1 MGSLVCEAKGNM
13 LIDNDMSEQIK
24 IQLPDGSVREV
35 AQGTTPFDVAM
46 SISPRL
52 AAAVVVAR
60 IRPLTTPVVA
70 GETAVEEADEAQT
83 EAGMYGSASELGE
96 RLVDL
101 AAPLNEDV
109 ALELLKES
117 DEAALKVVRHSA
129 AHVMA
134 TAILELFPETKL
146 GHGPATDNGFF
157 YDVYRETP
165 FTEDDLAAIEKRM
178 AEVVARDETFVR
190 EQESREMGL
199 KDYAEHGDFMKVH
212 FIERFTKPG
221 DEISLYRNGKFV
233 DFCRGPH
240 VPSTGRVKAFK
251 VTSVA
256 GAYWLGDEKNQQ
268 LQRIYGTAFFNAK
281 DMDAHFKRLEEIKAR
296 DHRVLGKQLDLFS
309 IQEVAGAGLIFWHPK
324 GGLIRKTMEDWMR
337 DECIRRGYEMVFTP
351 HIMRR
356 ELWKVSGHE
365 GFYSQ
370 NMYPP
375 MELDDAEYRLKPM
388 NCPGHILIYKNS
400 PKSYRD
406 LPQRYAELGNVYRY
420 ERSGTMHGLLR
431 VRGFTQD
438 DAHIF
443 CTPEQIESEIAACV
457 EFADEVLKAFGF
469 AEFKVELST
478 WDPKDQKSY
487 VGSPEHWETAVG
499 SLKKVLDAKAI
510 PYREIPG
517 EAAFY
522 GPKIDIKLVDVLGR
536 LWQLSTV
543 QFDFNLPQ
551 RFELEYTGED
561 GEKHRPVMV
570 HRALFGSVERFFGVL
585 IEHYAGAFPLW
596 LAPVQVGLVPISE
609 KHVEYA
615 RAVKAKLEVAG
626 LRVEL
631 DARNEKMNA
640 KIREFTL
647 QKVPFVLVMGDK
659 EAEQREVN
667 VRVRGGG
674 VQGTF
679 PLSEFIANATTLIT
693 RKELNLSDTP
703 KWHDAVLKA
712 VQSFPTDQFDL
723 NDLYDLR
730 DEFASIFPNNRHV
743 NEKLRQQL
751 QTLRDE
757 GIIQFLDN
765 EGNYKRIK

>member
-1 MGSLVCEAKGNM
+1 
-13 LIDNDMSEQIK
+13 
-24 IQLPDGSVREV
+24 
-35 AQGTTPFDVAM
+35 
-46 SISPRL
+46 
-52 AAAVVVAR
+52 
-60 IRPLTTPVVA
+60 
-70 GETAVEEADEAQT
+70 
-83 EAGMYGSASELGE
+83 
-96 RLVDL
+96 
-101 AAPLNEDV
+101 
-109 ALELLKES
+109 
-117 DEAALKVVRHSA
+117 VRHSA

-146 GHGPATDNGFF
+146 GHGPATDSGFF

-165 FTEDDLAAIEKRM
+165 FSDEDLAAIETRM
-178 AEVVARDETFVR
+178 GEVVARDEKFIR
-190 EQESREMGL
+190 EEESREMGL
-199 KDYAEHGDFMKVH
+199 KDYAEQGEFMKVH
-212 FIERFTKPG
+212 FIEKFTQPG

-268 LQRIYGTAFFNAK
+268 LQRIYGTAFFNTK
-281 DMDAHFKRLEEIKAR
+281 DLDAHFKRLEEIKAR

-309 IQEVAGAGLIFWHPK
+309 IQEVAGSGLIFWHPK
-324 GGLIRKTMEDWMR
+324 GGLIRKAMEDWMR
-337 DECIRRGYEMVFTP
+337 EECIRRGYDMVYTP

-356 ELWKVSGHE
+356 DLWKISGHE

-400 PKSYRD
+400 PRSYRD
-406 LPQRYAELGNVYRY
+406 LPIRYAELGNVYRY

-443 CTPEQIESEIAACV
+443 CTPEQVVSEIEGCLD
-457 EFADEVLKAFGF
+457 FAEVVLKTFGF
-469 AEFKVELST
+469 DEYRVELSLR
-478 WDPKDQKSY
+478 DPKKAGEFVGNAADWEKAEAALKAVLTNRGVAFKS
-487 VGSPEHWETAVG
+487 
-499 SLKKVLDAKAI
+499 
-510 PYREIPG
+510 IPG
-517 EAAFY
+517 EGAFY

-543 QFDFNLPQ
+543 QFDFNLPA
-551 RFELEYTGED
+551 RFELEYKGED
-561 GEKHRPVMV
+561 GELHQPVMV

-596 LAPVQVGLVPISE
+596 LAPVQIGIVPISE

-615 RAVKAKLEVAG
+615 SAVKAKLEAAG

-631 DARNEKMNA
+631 DERNEKMNA

-659 EAEQREVN
+659 EAAAEAVS
-667 VRVRGGG
+667 VRTRGKG
-674 VQGTF
+674 
-679 PLSEFIANATTLIT
+679 
-693 RKELNLSDTP
+693 
-703 KWHDAVLKA
+703 
-712 VQSFPTDQFDL
+712 
-723 NDLYDLR
+723 
-730 DEFASIFPNNRHV
+730 
-743 NEKLRQQL
+743 
-751 QTLRDE
+751 DE
-757 GIIQFLDN
+757 GSVALADFIERAKGLVAS
-765 EGNYKRIK
+765 KSVAL

>member
-1 MGSLVCEAKGNM
+1 MRIHPEELVQGAQSKYACRDSL
-13 LIDNDMSEQIK
+13 MSEQTIK

-35 AQGTTPFDVAM
+35 ARGTTPYDVAM

-60 IRPLTTPVVA
+60 IRPLAVPVPA
-70 GETAVEEADEAQT
+70 GETAEDEATEAQS
-83 EAGMYGSASELGE
+83 EAGMYSSSAETGE
-96 RLVDL
+96 RLADL
-101 AAPLNEDV
+101 SAPLNEDV

-117 DEAALKVVRHSA
+117 DEASLKVVRHSA

-146 GHGPATDNGFF
+146 GHGPATDSGFF

-165 FTEDDLAAIEKRM
+165 FSESDLAAIEARM
-178 AEVVARDETFVR
+178 AEVVARDEKFVR
-190 EQESREMGL
+190 EHETREKGL
-199 KDYAEHGDFMKVH
+199 AEYKANGDFMKVH
-212 FIERFTKPG
+212 FIERFTKDG
-221 DEISLYRNGKFV
+221 DEISLYKNGGFT

-268 LQRIYGTAFFNAK
+268 LQRVYGTAFFNAK
-281 DMDAHFKRLEEIKAR
+281 DLDAHFKRLEEIKAR

-324 GGLIRKTMEDWMR
+324 GGLIRKSMEDWMR
-337 DECIRRGYEMVFTP
+337 DECIRKGYDMVFTP

-356 ELWKVSGHE
+356 ELWKISGHE

-375 MELDDAEYRLKPM
+375 MELDDADYRLKPM
-388 NCPGHILIYKNS
+388 NCPGHVLIYKNS

-478 WDPKDQKSY
+478 WDPKDRTSY
-487 VGSPEHWETAVG
+487 VGSPEHWETAVA

-543 QFDFNLPQ
+543 QFDFNLPE

-585 IEHYAGAFPLW
+585 IEHYAGAFPMW
-596 LAPVQVGLVPISE
+596 LAPVQVGIVPISE
-609 KHVEYA
+609 KHLDYA
-615 RAVKAKLEVAG
+615 QSVKAKLEAAG

-640 KIREFTL
+640 KIREFTM

-659 EAEQREVN
+659 EAASEAVSVRTRGKGDEGSVALTSFIERATGLVASREVA
-667 VRVRGGG
+667 
-674 VQGTF
+674 
-679 PLSEFIANATTLIT
+679 L
-693 RKELNLSDTP
+693 
-703 KWHDAVLKA
+703 
-712 VQSFPTDQFDL
+712 
-723 NDLYDLR
+723 
-730 DEFASIFPNNRHV
+730 
-743 NEKLRQQL
+743 
-751 QTLRDE
+751 
-757 GIIQFLDN
+757 
-765 EGNYKRIK
+765 

>member
-1 MGSLVCEAKGNM
+1 
-13 LIDNDMSEQIK
+13 MSEQSIK
-24 IQLPDGSVREV
+24 VQLSDGSVREV
-35 AQGTTPFDVAM
+35 ARGSTPYDIAM

-60 IRPLTTPVVA
+60 VRPLTQGT
-70 GETAVEEADEAQT
+70 GIGDRGSETAEDEAAEAQT
-83 EAGMYGSASELGE
+83 EEGMYGSASEQGE

-101 AAPLNEDV
+101 AAPLHEDV
-109 ALELLKES
+109 ALELLKET

-146 GHGPATDNGFF
+146 GHGPATEQGFF

-165 FTEDDLAAIEKRM
+165 FTEDDLAAIEKKM
-178 AEVVARDETFVR
+178 AEVVARDERFVR
-190 EQESREMGL
+190 ESEPREKAL
-199 KDYAEHGDFMKVH
+199 EDYKAHGDFMKVH

-221 DEISLYRNGKFV
+221 DDISLYKNGGFT

-251 VTSVA
+251 VTSIA

-268 LQRIYGTAFFNAK
+268 LQRVYGTAFFNGK
-281 DMDAHFKRLEEIKAR
+281 DMEAHFKRLEEIKAR

-324 GGLIRKTMEDWMR
+324 GGLIRKVMEDWMR
-337 DECIRRGYEMVFTP
+337 DECIRRGYDMVFTP

-356 ELWKVSGHE
+356 ELWKISGHE

-478 WDPKDQKSY
+478 WDPKDAKSY
-487 VGSPEHWETAVG
+487 VGSAEHWNTAVA
-499 SLKKVLDAKAI
+499 SLKKVLDAKGI

-585 IEHYAGAFPLW
+585 IEHYAGAFPVW

-609 KHVEYA
+609 KHLEYA
-615 RAVKAKLEVAG
+615 KSVKAKLEGQG

-640 KIREFTL
+640 KIREFTM

-659 EAEQREVN
+659 EAAADSVS
-667 VRVRGGG
+667 VRTRGKG
-674 VQGTF
+674 
-679 PLSEFIANATTLIT
+679 
-693 RKELNLSDTP
+693 
-703 KWHDAVLKA
+703 
-712 VQSFPTDQFDL
+712 
-723 NDLYDLR
+723 
-730 DEFASIFPNNRHV
+730 
-743 NEKLRQQL
+743 
-751 QTLRDE
+751 DE
-757 GIIQFLDN
+757 GSVTLTEFVARAKGLM
-765 EGNYKRIK
+765 ESRGTAL

>member
-1 MGSLVCEAKGNM
+1 
-13 LIDNDMSEQIK
+13 MSVNEQLIK

-35 AQGTTPFDVAM
+35 PRGTTANDVAM

-60 IRPLTTPVVA
+60 IRPLTPVTT
-70 GETAVEEADEAQT
+70 GTAVEEEASEAAMYGAQT
-83 EAGMYGSASELGE
+83 SGE

-101 AAPLNEDV
+101 AAPLMEDV
-109 ALELLKES
+109 ALELLKEN

-146 GHGPATDNGFF
+146 GHGPATDSGFF

-165 FTEDDLAAIEKRM
+165 FSDEDLAAIEARM
-178 AEVVARDETFVR
+178 ADVVSRDETFLR
-190 EQESREMGL
+190 EVESREMGL

-212 FIERFTKPG
+212 FIEKFTKPG
-221 DEISLYRNGKFV
+221 EEISLYRNGRFV

-268 LQRIYGTAFFNAK
+268 LQRIYGTAFFNTK
-281 DMDAHFKRLEEIKAR
+281 DLEAHFKRLEEIKAR

-309 IQEVAGAGLIFWHPK
+309 IQEVAGSGLIFWHPK

-337 DECIRRGYEMVFTP
+337 EECIRRGYNMVFTP

-356 ELWKVSGHE
+356 DLWKISGHE
-365 GFYSQ
+365 GYYVQ

-406 LPQRYAELGNVYRY
+406 LPVRYAELGNVYRY

-443 CTPEQIESEIAACV
+443 CMPSQIE
-457 EFADEVLKAFGF
+457 DEVVACIDFAQSVLKTFGF
-469 AEFKVELST
+469 EEFKIELST
-478 WDPKDQKSY
+478 WDPNDRKNF
-487 VGSPEHWETAVG
+487 VGSDENWEMAVT
-499 SLKKVLDAKAI
+499 SLKNVLERKGI
-510 PYREIPG
+510 PFKTIPG

-536 LWQLSTV
+536 MWQLSTV
-543 QFDFNLPQ
+543 QFDFNLPA
-551 RFELEYTGED
+551 RFELEYKGED
-561 GEKHRPVMV
+561 GELHQPVMV

-609 KHVEYA
+609 KHLEYA
-615 RAVKAKLEVAG
+615 GVVKAKLEAAG

-659 EAEQREVN
+659 EAASEAVS
-667 VRVRGGG
+667 VRTRGKG
-674 VQGTF
+674 
-679 PLSEFIANATTLIT
+679 
-693 RKELNLSDTP
+693 
-703 KWHDAVLKA
+703 
-712 VQSFPTDQFDL
+712 
-723 NDLYDLR
+723 
-730 DEFASIFPNNRHV
+730 
-743 NEKLRQQL
+743 
-751 QTLRDE
+751 DE
-757 GIIQFLDN
+757 GSVALVDFINRADGLIEQKSPGL
-765 EGNYKRIK
+765 

>member
-1 MGSLVCEAKGNM
+1 V
-13 LIDNDMSEQIK
+13 SEQTIK

-35 AQGTTPFDVAM
+35 PRGTTAFDVAT

-60 IRPLTTPVVA
+60 IRPLTAVTA
-70 GETAVEEADEAQT
+70 GAVADEET
-83 EAGMYGSASELGE
+83 SEASMYGAATEGE

-101 AAPLNEDV
+101 SAPLTEDV

-146 GHGPATDNGFF
+146 GHGPATDAGFF

-165 FTEDDLAAIEKRM
+165 FSDEDLAAIEKRM
-178 AEVVARDETFVR
+178 GEVVARDEKFMR
-190 EQESREMGL
+190 EEESREMGL
-199 KDYAEHGDFMKVH
+199 KDYAEHGEFMKVH
-212 FIERFTKPG
+212 FIEKFTQPG
-221 DEISLYRNGKFV
+221 DEISLYRNGAFV

-281 DMDAHFKRLEEIKAR
+281 DLDAHFKRLEEIKAR

-309 IQEVAGAGLIFWHPK
+309 IQEVAGSGLIFWHPK

-337 DECIRRGYEMVFTP
+337 DECIRRGYEMVYTP

-356 ELWKVSGHE
+356 ELWKISGHE

-406 LPQRYAELGNVYRY
+406 LPVRYAELGNVYRY

-443 CTPEQIESEIAACV
+443 CTPEQIESEIEACLD
-457 EFADEVLKAFGF
+457 FAEAVLKTFGF
-469 AEFKVELST
+469 NEYRVELSLH
-478 WDPKDQKSY
+478 DPTKAGEF
-487 VGSPEHWETAVG
+487 VGNEADWNNAESA
-499 SLKKVLDAKAI
+499 LKGVLTKRGVAFKAI
-510 PYREIPG
+510 PG
-517 EAAFY
+517 EGAFY

-543 QFDFNLPQ
+543 QFDFNLPA
-551 RFELEYTGED
+551 RFELEYKGED
-561 GEKHRPVMV
+561 GELHQPVMV

-585 IEHYAGAFPLW
+585 IEHYAGAFPMW
-596 LAPVQVGLVPISE
+596 LAPVQVGVVPISE
-609 KHVEYA
+609 KHLEYA
-615 RAVKAKLEVAG
+615 EVVKAKLVEAG
-626 LRVEL
+626 LRVEV

-647 QKVPFVLVMGDK
+647 QKVPFVLVVGDK
-659 EAEQREVN
+659 EAAAETVS
-667 VRVRGGG
+667 VRTRGKGDEG
-674 VQGTF
+674 SVG
-679 PLSEFIANATTLIT
+679 LAEFIERAKGLVKTQASTL
-693 RKELNLSDTP
+693 
-703 KWHDAVLKA
+703 
-712 VQSFPTDQFDL
+712 
-723 NDLYDLR
+723 
-730 DEFASIFPNNRHV
+730 
-743 NEKLRQQL
+743 
-751 QTLRDE
+751 
-757 GIIQFLDN
+757 
-765 EGNYKRIK
+765 

>member
-1 MGSLVCEAKGNM
+1 MPYPYQVSNP
-13 LIDNDMSEQIK
+13 IK

-35 AQGTTPFDVAM
+35 PSGTSPLDVAN

-60 IRPLTTPVVA
+60 IQPLAPAESTNEAALEASEEAMYSAHASAGPRIVDLTTPL
-70 GETAVEEADEAQT
+70 T
-83 EAGMYGSASELGE
+83 
-96 RLVDL
+96 
-101 AAPLNEDV
+101 EDV
-109 ALELLKES
+109 SLELLKES
-117 DEAALKVVRHSA
+117 DPSSLKVARHSA

-157 YDVYRETP
+157 YDVYRATP
-165 FTEDDLAAIEKRM
+165 FTESDLAAIELRM
-178 AEVVARDETFVR
+178 VDVVKRDEPFVR
-190 EQESREMGL
+190 VEESRDKGL
-199 KDYAEHGDFMKVH
+199 ADYQQQGDFMKVH

-221 DEISLYRNGKFV
+221 ETISLYKNGNFT

-251 VTSVA
+251 VTSIA

-268 LQRIYGTAFFNAK
+268 LQRIYGTAFFNQK
-281 DMDAHFKRLEEIKAR
+281 DLDAHFKHLEEVKAR

-324 GGLIRKTMEDWMR
+324 GGLIRKAMEDWMR
-337 DECIRRGYEMVFTP
+337 EECIRRGYHMVFTP

-356 ELWKVSGHE
+356 ELWRISGHE
-365 GFYSQ
+365 EVYAE

-388 NCPGHILIYKNS
+388 NCPGHILIYKS
-400 PKSYRD
+400 TPKSYRD

-438 DAHIF
+438 DAHVF
-443 CTPEQIESEIAACV
+443 CTRAQITSEIEACLD
-457 EFADEVLKAFGF
+457 FAEAVLHTFGF
-469 AEFKVELST
+469 KEYRVELST
-478 WDPKDQKSY
+478 HQPGNKDFI
-487 VGSPEHWETAVG
+487 GTPEEWAESEGA
-499 SLKKVLDAKAI
+499 LKDVLVK
-510 PYREIPG
+510 RGLTFQTFPG

-543 QFDFNLPQ
+543 QFDFNLPR
-551 RFELEYTGED
+551 RFELEYIGED
-561 GEKHRPVMV
+561 GAPHQPVMV

-585 IEHYAGAFPLW
+585 IEHYAGAFPMW

-609 KHVEYA
+609 KHLDYA
-615 RAVKAKLEVAG
+615 ASVKTNLEAAG

-631 DARNEKMNA
+631 DTSNQKMNA
-640 KIREFTL
+640 KIRDFGL
-647 QKVPFVLVMGDK
+647 QKIPFILILGDK
-659 EAEQREVN
+659 EAATDSVS
-667 VRVRGGG
+667 VRVRAKGDEGS
-674 VQGTF
+674 VT
-679 PLSEFIANATTLIT
+679 LADFIARATKLVADHSI
-693 RKELNLSDTP
+693 
-703 KWHDAVLKA
+703 
-712 VQSFPTDQFDL
+712 DL
-723 NDLYDLR
+723 
-730 DEFASIFPNNRHV
+730 
-743 NEKLRQQL
+743 
-751 QTLRDE
+751 
-757 GIIQFLDN
+757 
-765 EGNYKRIK
+765 